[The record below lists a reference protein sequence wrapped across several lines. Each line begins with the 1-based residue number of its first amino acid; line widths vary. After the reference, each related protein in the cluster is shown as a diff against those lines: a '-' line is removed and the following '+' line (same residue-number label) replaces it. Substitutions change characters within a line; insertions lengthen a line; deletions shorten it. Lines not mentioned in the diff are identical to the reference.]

1 MYFVNSRNVETVKPW
16 YIVEKRKLRA
26 QNRQRMNS
34 ASSGNGEFTIYSI
47 SSPPK
52 SIEIFFPEI
61 FELKILSK
69 SERKQKK
76 VFSFVKTYCFTYTIM
91 YDNLDRYDISDHL
104 EFIEAYSISYS

>member
-1 MYFVNSRNVETVKPW
+1 
-16 YIVEKRKLRA
+16 
-26 QNRQRMNS
+26 MNS
-34 ASSGNGEFTIYSI
+34 TSSGNGGFTIYSI

-76 VFSFVKTYCFTYTIM
+76 VFSFVKTYCFIYTIM

>member
-1 MYFVNSRNVETVKPW
+1 
-16 YIVEKRKLRA
+16 
-26 QNRQRMNS
+26 MNS
-34 ASSGNGEFTIYSI
+34 TSSGNGGFTIYSI

-76 VFSFVKTYCFTYTIM
+76 VFFPSLKRTV
-91 YDNLDRYDISDHL
+91 L
-104 EFIEAYSISYS
+104 FII